1 MALLFFPFLFPAFSC
16 ELEQARGEHEGRDM
30 PEGSSTPPPPPSR
43 VLTISVV
50 YEHNVYVA
58 VYAQILQ
65 SEKEETIKKNI

>member
-1 MALLFFPFLFPAFSC
+1 MALLFFPFPAFSC

>member
-1 MALLFFPFLFPAFSC
+1 MALLFFPFPAFSC

-30 PEGSSTPPPPPSR
+30 PEGSSTPPPPLPPSR

>member
-16 ELEQARGEHEGRDM
+16 ELEQARGEHEGWDM
-30 PEGSSTPPPPPSR
+30 PEGSSTPPPRKSR
-43 VLTISVV
+43 VLAISVV